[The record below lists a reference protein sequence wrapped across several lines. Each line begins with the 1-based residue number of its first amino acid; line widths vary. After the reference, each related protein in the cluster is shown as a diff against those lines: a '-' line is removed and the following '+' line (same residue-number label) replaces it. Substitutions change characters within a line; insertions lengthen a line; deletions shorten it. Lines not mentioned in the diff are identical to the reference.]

1 MTALAQLEAT
11 LKAQGFTTEAVT
23 TAGGQSFVLLP
34 GFPVASGRFEGRVID
49 LGLEVQPNA
58 LPGSALHVR
67 ADPPLLQSGGHPG
80 GYNILE
86 GQSGLGPAWQ
96 YWSFNLAAALQGGA
110 SLSSIING
118 VMNRA

>member
-1 MTALAQLEAT
+1 MTALTQLEAK
-11 LKAQGFTTEAVT
+11 LKAQGFTTEALT
-23 TAGGQSFVLLP
+23 AAGGQSFVLLP

-58 LPGSALHVR
+58 LPGSALHVK
-67 ADPPLLQSGGHPG
+67 ADPALLQPGPHPH

-86 GQSGLGPAWQ
+86 GSSALGPAWQ

-110 SLSSIING
+110 SLRSIINE